1 MKTQKGLNPVAAEA
15 MKKFIL
21 EYPSL
26 RKITEGLRTA
36 GNRIIVTIGTWDM
49 LHVGHVRYLFS
60 AKKKGDILVVGVD
73 SDKVVR
79 KTKGPHRPMIRQE
92 ERLEMVSYQLPVDF
106 VTLIDDI
113 DPKGSW
119 KCGLLKCVQPDIFA
133 AVEGDSYSPRQK
145 KEIRRHCGDL
155 VVLPRQ
161 AENTSST
168 AIIQG
173 VLKQHFAA
181 LVEILDSRKNP

>member
-1 MKTQKGLNPVAAEA
+1 MKKPEKLNPIAAEA
-15 MKKFIL
+15 MKKFIFD
-21 EYPSL
+21 YPSL
-26 RKITEGLRTA
+26 KKITEGLRTA
-36 GNRIIVTIGTWDM
+36 GNRIIVTIGTWDV

-60 AKKKGDILVVGVD
+60 AKKRGDILIAGVD
-73 SDKVVR
+73 SDQVVK

-92 ERLEMVSYQLPVDF
+92 ERMEMLSYQLPVDF

-113 DPKGSW
+113 DQNGSW
-119 KCGLLKCVQPDIFA
+119 QCGLLKFVKPDIFV

-145 KEIRRHCGDL
+145 REIKKHCGDL

-181 LVEILDSRKNP
+181 LVEILDARKTP

>member
-1 MKTQKGLNPVAAEA
+1 VKKPAELNPIAIGA
-15 MKKFIL
+15 MKKFVL
-21 EYPSL
+21 DYRSL
-26 RKITEGLRTA
+26 SKITEGLRTA
-36 GNRIIVTIGTWDM
+36 GNRIILTIGTWDV

-60 AKKKGDILVVGVD
+60 AKKKGDILIVGVD
-73 SDKVVR
+73 SDEVVR

-92 ERLEMVSYQLPVDF
+92 ERVEMVSYQMPVDF
-106 VTLIDDI
+106 VTLINDI
-113 DPKGSW
+113 DKKGRW
-119 KCGLLKCVQPDIFA
+119 QCDLLKHVRPDMFV
-133 AVEGDSYSPRQK
+133 AVEGDSYSPQQK
-145 KEIRRHCGDL
+145 REIKKYCGNL

-181 LVEILDSRKNP
+181 LVEILDARKKS